1 MKATLGSFRSEATY
15 PHACSQHAHASEF
28 SSLEYQRCLCCKLA
42 GVEPKFR
49 SRHCIEEC
57 AHVKLW
63 IQGLG
68 MARQRDGERATLDL
82 LAAAIHHG
90 GFIHLCRGAAFGK
103 IPGTR
108 FLIQSSMKPLLPGR
122 YLDGFIP
129 PLPQPVFMPGASALG
144 RAWQVFRIKRGKGS
158 ATMNI
163 WAGWYHTAAYCE
175 DKSL

>member
-108 FLIQSSMKPLLPGR
+108 FLIQSSISLSFQEDIWTDSSLLSR
-122 YLDGFIP
+122 SQYLCQARQHLVEHGKCSESS
-129 PLPQPVFMPGASALG
+129 VARGAP
-144 RAWQVFRIKRGKGS
+144 R
-158 ATMNI
+158 
-163 WAGWYHTAAYCE
+163 
-175 DKSL
+175 